1 MTSFKRF
8 SLGLLLAAL
17 AAGPAWA
24 DERATSELE
33 DAEVEV
39 LSSGPDLTAA
49 ESTYFESSLPPCG
62 DQCCDGTGLGP
73 WFGGIEYR
81 YLRTSFSE
89 AVAFVTVS
97 DTLAVPF
104 QREVEAEELRFD
116 YDSSGRVYFG
126 VGIGSCQDIR
136 FSYWNL
142 DADVSVGR
150 SADVLQT
157 IVDPFGNIGLT
168 GSSIDT
174 SASVQLNVFDLEYL
188 QRLKFPCQD
197 VEFVYS
203 AGIRFANVDQGYTST
218 IRDAGDDVTSVGVFT
233 ADFDGVG
240 PYFTLEGSTSRE
252 RCFSLLAKGG
262 AAILIGSY
270 NVESG
275 VTIPGVAVGGQSAER
290 IRAVPILEGEL
301 GGSWHPNDR
310 FTVSAGYLVQAWFN
324 IGTSGGTFDG
334 ETLPIA
340 PIDTAFGQTDDA
352 DIMSF
357 DGLFVRAELW
367 F

>member
-1 MTSFKRF
+1 MTSIERIA
-8 SLGLLLAAL
+8 LGLLLGAL
-17 AAGPAWA
+17 AGQPAWA
-24 DERATSELE
+24 AGSTISKLE

-39 LSSGPDLTAA
+39 LSSEPDLTPA
-49 ESTYFESSLPPCG
+49 ESTYFESSFPPCG
-62 DQCCDGTGLGP
+62 DQCCSDMGLGP

-81 YLRTSFSE
+81 YLRPSFSE
-89 AVAFVTVS
+89 AVAFVTVT

-104 QREVEAEELRFD
+104 GREVEAEELRFD
-116 YDSSGRVYFG
+116 YDSSGRIYFG

-142 DADVSVGR
+142 DADVAVAGT
-150 SADVLQT
+150 ADVLQT
-157 IVDPFGNIGLT
+157 IVDPFGNIGLA
-168 GSSIDT
+168 GASIDT
-174 SASVQLNVFDLEYL
+174 SASVHMNVFDLEYL

-203 AGIRFANVDQGYTST
+203 AGVRFANVDQGYRST
-218 IRDAGDDVTSVGVFT
+218 IRNAADVVTSIGVFT

-240 PYFTLEGSTSRE
+240 PYFTIEGSTSRE
-252 RCFSLLAKGG
+252 RQFSLLAKCGG
-262 AAILIGSY
+262 AVLIGSY
-270 NVESG
+270 DVESG

-301 GGSWHPNDR
+301 GGSWHPSDR

-357 DGLFVRAELW
+357 DGFFARAELW